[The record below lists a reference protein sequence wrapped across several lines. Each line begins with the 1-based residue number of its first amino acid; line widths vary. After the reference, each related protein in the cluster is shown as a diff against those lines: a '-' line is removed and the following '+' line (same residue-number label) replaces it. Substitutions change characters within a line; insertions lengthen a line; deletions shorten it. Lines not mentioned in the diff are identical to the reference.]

1 MVKAV
6 ASELQER
13 IEQIRRQAFAAG
25 YAEAMKAVRQLAS
38 RPARNSGNGAAEP
51 NRRGDA
57 VSEDAQPPRRRMAL
71 AECGP
76 PTPRR
81 RLAVLPVPLGHS
93 AALTRSGWR
102 RS

>member
-25 YAEAMKAVRQLAS
+25 YAEAMNAVRQLAS

-51 NRRGDA
+51 K
-57 VSEDAQPPRRRMAL
+57 EF
-71 AECGP
+71 
-76 PTPRR
+76 
-81 RLAVLPVPLGHS
+81 LP
-93 AALTRSGWR
+93 AY
-102 RS
+102 